1 MFMRTTLTIEDN
13 IARQL
18 KEIVHRSGKPFKTVV
33 NEALRAGI
41 ENNRIADVARPFRM
55 NPVAMGDVVGPY
67 DLDKALQLADHLE
80 DEELVRKL
88 AMRK

>member
-1 MFMRTTLTIEDN
+1 MRTTLTIEDG

-33 NEALRAGI
+33 NEALRAGM
-41 ENNRIADVARPFRM
+41 ENNRIVDAARAYRIQ
-55 NPVAMGDVVGPY
+55 PVAMGEVTRPY
-67 DLDKALQLADHLE
+67 DLDKALQLADHFE

-88 AMRK
+88 LMRK